1 MSFKTTN
8 KNKDLAI
15 LNKTIE
21 DINLQ
26 ILNDIKNYENSIS
39 MMLHTFEKRKFQSLS
54 DSLSVIANNYQLK
67 LARQKSFLQEHFN
80 IAKALDIEMIN
91 KEYISEIEESI
102 FMQDSMFEEIYSED
116 IEAVKNK
123 QLDILQ
129 LPYYLRG
136 YKVIEK
142 EIELLNNRSLDSLE
156 LYDEEYAK
164 VKIEINNLKL
174 INADKSSLRVSDLFK
189 NYGDFKAV
197 LIDKPNN
204 IFEVIADI
212 LSLYLYYFVFWFM
225 GILFVLIRRSYLDY
239 IRE

>member
-1 MSFKTTN
+1 
-8 KNKDLAI
+8 
-15 LNKTIE
+15 
-21 DINLQ
+21 
-26 ILNDIKNYENSIS
+26 

-174 INADKSSLRVSDLFK
+174 INADKSSLSVSDLFK
-189 NYGDFKAV
+189 NYKDFKAV
-197 LIDKPNN
+197 LIDTSQITYSK
-204 IFEVIADI
+204 
-212 LSLYLYYFVFWFM
+212 SLPTYYLYIFIILFFGFI
-225 GILFVLIRRSYLDY
+225 GILFILIRKSYLDY